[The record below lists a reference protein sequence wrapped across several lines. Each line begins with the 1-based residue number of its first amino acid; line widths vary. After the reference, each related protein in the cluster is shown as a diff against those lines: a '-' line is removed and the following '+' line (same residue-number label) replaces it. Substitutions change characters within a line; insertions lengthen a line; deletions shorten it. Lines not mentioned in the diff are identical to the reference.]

1 MEQTS
6 NTTCRRFMQ
15 IWPGGF
21 AVWLGKLHPQ
31 EMQAVITS
39 FTHNRYHNG
48 LGRPLKRCERE
59 MLELQW
65 FSAQEFEDVI
75 RLATPATK
83 ISLAG
88 MQKGDSLRRFLSE
101 NWATDF
107 AKCPRNDD
115 QLAFRLFC
123 QGQGWDTT
131 KLRSLT
137 PKPAGIP
144 AGAMPCCINVKT
156 GLPMVLLG
164 REHRGWCC
172 FQGNADSCDTSLLHT
187 ACREAAEELCSC
199 LGDAGAMMDRF
210 FLHGVAVSAASRNQD
225 PIRNRIH
232 LAPDR
237 VGGGSGT
244 GRKRI
249 PKTLMKDISARKVAM
264 RGWVRN

>member
-1 MEQTS
+1 MKNGRAVKQTS

-31 EMQAVITS
+31 KMQAVITS

-75 RLATPATK
+75 RLATPGTK

-123 QGQGWDTT
+123 QGQGWDTS
-131 KLRSLT
+131 KLRSLP
-137 PKPAGIP
+137 PKPVPYWNSSWSDA
-144 AGAMPCCINVKT
+144 
-156 GLPMVLLG
+156 VLHQ
-164 REHRGWCC
+164 RE
-172 FQGNADSCDTSLLHT
+172 
-187 ACREAAEELCSC
+187 
-199 LGDAGAMMDRF
+199 DRIA
-210 FLHGVAVSAASRNQD
+210 HGVAGARAQRLV
-225 PIRNRIH
+225 
-232 LAPDR
+232 LL
-237 VGGGSGT
+237 SGQC
-244 GRKRI
+244 RF
-249 PKTLMKDISARKVAM
+249 L
-264 RGWVRN
+264 